1 MTMNFHG
8 EIRPLCS
15 STSLD
20 CMSIS
25 HLDRVF
31 LNLAVDLARRAWN
44 DGDAPFGSVLVS
56 ADDRTL
62 VTDRNRTVTGSNPL
76 LHPEFTIAEWAV
88 ANLTPQERSVC
99 TVYTSGEHCPMCA
112 AAHGWAGLGRIV
124 YASSSAQLASW
135 PAEYVRPSPVAPL
148 QVQDVVPGI
157 VVDGPDEELAA
168 VVRELH
174 RRPVEQDGSLI
185 GGRQPRHVEVVPYD
199 PAWPGR
205 FAAERGRIIMALGT
219 TATRVEHIGSTSVPG
234 LAAKPVIDIN
244 VSVEDVDNHAA
255 FVPPLTD
262 AGYEL
267 RVSEPGHVMFR
278 TPDRDV
284 HIHVCDSGSAWERR
298 HPLFR
303 DWLRESGPQSI
314 DDREAYGELKLS
326 LSGRTWEDMAVYND
340 RKGPLIAEIMA
351 RAERWAEA
359 TGWHL

>member
-1 MTMNFHG
+1 
-8 EIRPLCS
+8 
-15 STSLD
+15 
-20 CMSIS
+20 MSVS
-25 HLDRVF
+25 HRDRVF
-31 LNLAVDLARRAWN
+31 LNLAVGLARQAWS

-56 ADDRTL
+56 AEDRIL
-62 VTDRNRTVTGSNPL
+62 YTDRNRTVTGANPL

-88 ANLTPQERSVC
+88 MNLTPQERAAC

-124 YASSSAQLASW
+124 YASSSAQLTSW
-135 PAEYVRPSPVAPL
+135 TAQNARPSPVVPL
-148 QVQDVVPGI
+148 PVQDVVPDI
-157 VVDGPDEELAA
+157 VIDGPDEELAGA
-168 VVRELH
+168 VRELH
-174 RRPVEQDGSLI
+174 RLPVEQDGTLV
-185 GGRQPRHVEVVPYD
+185 GGRQPRYVDVVPYD

-205 FAAERGRIIMALGT
+205 CAAERERIIRALGT

-244 VSVEDVDNHAA
+244 VSVEDVDDHAA
-255 FVPPLTD
+255 FVPQLTD

-267 RVSEPGHVMFR
+267 RVTEPGHVMFR

-284 HIHVCDSGSAWERR
+284 HVHVCSAGSSWERR

-303 DWLRESGPQSI
+303 DWLREPGQQSI
-314 DDREAYGELKLS
+314 DDREAYSALKLS
-326 LSGRTWEDMAVYND
+326 LSGQTWEDMAVYND

-351 RAERWAEA
+351 RAEKWAEA